1 MDIKKHVQ
9 NLNSVAGDFSLIT
22 STLDR
27 FFRFIKN
34 RNIFILKLTAINN
47 NMHLCLAHYISQ
59 QKKNNNPK

>member
-27 FFRFIKN
+27 FFSGL
-34 RNIFILKLTAINN
+34 LKTEIYLYLN
-47 NMHLCLAHYISQ
+47 
-59 QKKNNNPK
+59 